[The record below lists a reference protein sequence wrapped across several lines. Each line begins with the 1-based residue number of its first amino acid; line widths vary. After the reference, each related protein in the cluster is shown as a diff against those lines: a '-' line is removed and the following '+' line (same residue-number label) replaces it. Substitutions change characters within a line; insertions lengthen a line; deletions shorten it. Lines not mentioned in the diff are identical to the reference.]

1 MAFCDESGKRAWNSY
16 NKVRIGMNWFLL
28 ENINEKV
35 YEENKL
41 ACYDFF
47 EILRSCKF
55 SLVS

>member
-16 NKVRIGMNWFLL
+16 NKVRIGMNWFLI

-47 EILRSCKF
+47 WDLKK
-55 SLVS
+55 L